1 MTISKN
7 VVRSGQRLDIDQHI
21 LADGYG
27 LLALLLEPRVVSFM
41 IYDFRN
47 VNCTNCE
54 CSSFMLSDDLI
65 PNNQF

>member
-1 MTISKN
+1 MLTISKN

-41 IYDFRN
+41 IYVFKN
-47 VNCTNCE
+47 VNCTNCK
-54 CSSFMLSDDLI
+54 CSFMLSDDLI